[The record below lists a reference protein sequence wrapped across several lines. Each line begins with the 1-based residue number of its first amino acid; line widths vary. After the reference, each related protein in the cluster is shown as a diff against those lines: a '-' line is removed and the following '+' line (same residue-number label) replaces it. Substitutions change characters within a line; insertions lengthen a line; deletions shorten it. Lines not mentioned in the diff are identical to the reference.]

1 MKKIE
6 ATGGI
11 GAGEN
16 FDEFIADAFGGYDFG
31 VGGESAEGF
40 PGGGF
45 DGKAELDGEADGAEE
60 AEAVFGKA
68 GEGIADGADLLCSEI
83 GLALNV
89 VEEFIF
95 EGIKKH
101 AVNGEVA
108 PLSIFLGGGEGDGG
122 GTAPVEVGAV
132 DAEGGNFKNVVVEAE
147 ADDAEGFALGIGGFR
162 EKGLN
167 FVGGGGG
174 GDIDIGIGAL
184 EECIADATSGVN
196 GDVAGLGKFLNDLF
210 SLGVA
215 NHGLG
220 WGDLRVR

>member
-16 FDEFIADAFGGYDFG
+16 FDEFITDTFGRNNFG

-45 DGKAELDGEADGAEE
+45 DGKAELNGEADGAEE
-60 AEAVFGKA
+60 AETVFGKA
-68 GEGIADGADLLCSEI
+68 GEGIADGADLLGSEI
-83 GLALNV
+83 GLALDV
-89 VEEFIF
+89 VEEFVF

-101 AVNGEVA
+101 AVDGEVA
-108 PLSIFLGGGEGDGG
+108 PLGILFGGGEGDGG
-122 GTAPVEVGAV
+122 GAAPVEVGAV

-147 ADDAEGFALGIGGFR
+147 ADDSKGFALWVGGFG
-162 EKGLN
+162 EKGLD
-167 FVGGGGG
+167 FVGGGRG

>member
-6 ATGGI
+6 AAGRI

-16 FDEFIADAFGGYDFG
+16 FNEFIADALGGDDFG
-31 VGGESAEGF
+31 IGGESAEGF

-45 DGKAELDGEADGAEE
+45 DGEAELDGEADGAEE
-60 AEAVFGKA
+60 AETVFGKA
-68 GEGIADGADLLCSEI
+68 GEGIADGADLLGSEI

-101 AVNGEVA
+101 AVDGEVA
-108 PLSIFLGGGEGDGG
+108 SLGIFLGGGEGDGG

-132 DAEGGNFKNVVVEAE
+132 DAEGGDFKNVVVEAE
-147 ADDAEGFALGIGGFR
+147 ADDAEGFALGIGGFG
-162 EKGLN
+162 EKGLDL
-167 FVGGGGG
+167 VGGGRG

-184 EECIADATSGVN
+184 EECIADTTSGVN

-210 SLGVA
+210 GLGVMDQE
-215 NHGLG
+215 LG

>member
-1 MKKIE
+1 MEKIE
-6 ATGGI
+6 AAGGI

-16 FDEFIADAFGGYDFG
+16 FDEFIADAFGRYDFRF
-31 VGGESAEGF
+31 GGESAEGF

-45 DGKAELDGEADGAEE
+45 DGEAELDGEADGAEE

-68 GEGIADGADLLCSEI
+68 GEGIADGADLLASEI

-89 VEEFIF
+89 VEEFVF

-101 AVNGEVA
+101 AVDGEVA
-108 PLSIFLGGGEGDGG
+108 SLGIFLGGGEGDGG
-122 GTAPVEVGAV
+122 GAAPVEVGAV
-132 DAEGGNFKNVVVEAE
+132 DAKGGDFKNVVIEAE
-147 ADDAEGFALGIGGFR
+147 ADDAEGFALGIGGFG
-162 EKGLN
+162 EEGLDL
-167 FVGGGGG
+167 VGGGGG

-184 EECIADATSGVN
+184 EEGIADATSGVN

-210 SLGVA
+210 SLGVTD
-215 NHGLG
+215 HGLD

>member
-1 MKKIE
+1 MEEIE
-6 ATGGI
+6 AAGGI

-16 FDEFIADAFGGYDFG
+16 FDKFIANAFGRYDFG

-40 PGGGF
+40 PSGGF
-45 DGKAELDGEADGAEE
+45 DGKAKLDGESDGAEE

-68 GEGIADGADLLCSEI
+68 GEGIADGADLLASEI
-83 GLALNV
+83 GLAVDV

-101 AVNGEVA
+101 AVDGEVA
-108 PLSIFLGGGEGDGG
+108 PLGIFLGGGEGDGG
-122 GTAPVEVGAV
+122 GAATVEVGAV
-132 DAEGGNFKNVVVEAE
+132 DAEGGDFKNVVVDAE
-147 ADDAEGFALGIGGFR
+147 ADDAEGFALGVGGFG
-162 EKGLN
+162 EEGLD
-167 FVGGGGG
+167 FVRGGGG

-184 EECIADATSGVN
+184 EKCIANATSGVN
-196 GDVAGLGKFLNDLF
+196 GDVASLGKFLNDLF

-215 NHGLG
+215 DHGLG

>member
-1 MKKIE
+1 MEEIE

-16 FDEFIADAFGGYDFG
+16 FDEFIADAFGGDDFG

-68 GEGIADGADLLCSEI
+68 GEGIADGADLLGCEI
-83 GLALNV
+83 GLAVDV
-89 VEEFIF
+89 VEEFVF

-101 AVNGEVA
+101 AVDGEVA
-108 PLSIFLGGGEGDGG
+108 PLGIFFGGGEGDGG
-122 GTAPVEVGAV
+122 GAATVEVGTI
-132 DAEGGNFKNVVVEAE
+132 DAEGGDFKNVIVEAE
-147 ADDAEGFALGIGGFR
+147 SDDAEGFALGIGGFG
-162 EKGLN
+162 EEGLDL
-167 FVGGGGG
+167 VGGGGG

-184 EECIADATSGVN
+184 EEGIADASSGVN
-196 GDVAGLGKFLNDLF
+196 GDVASLGKFLNDLF

-215 NHGLG
+215 DHGLG

>member
-45 DGKAELDGEADGAEE
+45 DGKAELNGEADGAEE
-60 AEAVFGKA
+60 AETVFGKA
-68 GEGIADGADLLCSEI
+68 GEGIADGADLLGSEI

-184 EECIADATSGVN
+184 EECIADTTSGVN

-210 SLGVA
+210 SLRVA